1 MTLAYLFWHWRR
13 DGVAAPAY
21 EARQRAFHAA
31 LAEAPPDGFLR
42 SASHALSGAPWA
54 NAGGEAYEDWYLV
67 DSFAA
72 LGTLNDAAVTASRRL
87 PHDQAAALAADGAG
101 GVYRLRL
108 GEPLAAPGWAYWLG
122 KPAGMGYDEL
132 WRLLEPV
139 AAAGAAV
146 WLRQMVLGPAR
157 ELCIHAAREIEL
169 PAVLDLPLRLSSRR
183 VVP

>member
-13 DGVAAPAY
+13 EGVDAGDY
-21 EARQRAFHAA
+21 EERQRAFHAA
-31 LAEAPPDGFLR
+31 LAEAPPDGFRR
-42 SASHALSGAPWA
+42 SASFALAGVPWA
-54 NAGGEAYEDWYLV
+54 SAGGEAYEDWYLV

-87 PHDQAAALAADGAG
+87 PHDRAAALAADGAG

-108 GEPLAAPGWAYWLG
+108 GEALASPRVAYWFG
-122 KPAGMGYDEL
+122 KPEGMGYDEL

-139 AAAGAAV
+139 AEGGAAV

-157 ELCIHAAREIEL
+157 ELCVQAEREADLPIEL
-169 PAVLDLPLRLSSRR
+169 GLPLRVDLRR
-183 VVP
+183 VAP